1 MGGCGRRLSVVG
13 LGPAV
18 VIGFSFDVASHEPS
32 FASSFMQV
40 AASSSSDDVDTNA
53 VADRRRTIATYKM
66 TGNLLDNEEKSFIA

>member
-32 FASSFMQV
+32 FASSFLQV
-40 AASSSSDDVDTNA
+40 AASSSADVDTNA